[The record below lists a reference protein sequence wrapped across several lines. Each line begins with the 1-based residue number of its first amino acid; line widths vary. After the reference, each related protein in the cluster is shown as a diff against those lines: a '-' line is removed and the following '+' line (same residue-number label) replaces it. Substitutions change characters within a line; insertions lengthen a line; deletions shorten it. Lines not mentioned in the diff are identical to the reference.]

1 MIVLRAQNL
10 TKSFGER
17 VLFSDVSFAMQ
28 ERDRLGLTGVNGCGK
43 TTLLRMLCGQEGY
56 DSGEFSLQKGLRL
69 GYMSQHA
76 QYDPQRSLYE
86 ETLTV
91 FASLMQDEGELER
104 IERQISAQVPG
115 WEELVR
121 RQAHLHERYQQNG
134 GLTYRARTRS
144 ALLGMGFTDADLS
157 LPMQALSGGQLSK
170 AQMAKLLLAGAEVLL
185 LDEPTNHLDIQS
197 VEWLEN
203 YLLSYPGALLI
214 ISHDRYF
221 LDRVTNGTLEM
232 ENGHLRSFSG
242 NYSAYLQH
250 KAREREIELRHY
262 ANAQKEIARME
273 EMITQFRR
281 WNRERSIRTAES
293 KEKQL
298 EKLRAATV
306 RPENGPPAIRF
317 QLEARDTGGQDVL
330 IAERLQ
336 KSYDKPLFTDVNLH
350 IRKGERVF
358 LLGPNGCG
366 KTTLFQI
373 LLGKLQPDAGTVQ
386 LGSQIRPGYYDQH
399 QSSLRMESTPL
410 EEIYSAFPSLNETQA
425 RSALAAF
432 LFRGEDVFKPIS
444 SLSGGERARVE
455 LLKLMLGK
463 ANFLLLDEPTNHL
476 DAASREA
483 LESALLDYEGTIFAI
498 SHDRYL
504 VNRLATRVLSLTP
517 RGMEESIGNY
527 DDYLAHMEQRAAM
540 QPEQREDKTPKAP
553 TASKERRENAAA
565 LRRMRAQ
572 LRKVEEEVDMLEAEI
587 DSLEQQLSLPEVAS
601 DYEQTLSLTQSIE
614 TKRQQLEATME
625 LWESLSLSLEGSEA

>member
-1 MIVLRAQNL
+1 MIVLQAQNL

-17 VLFSDVSFAMQ
+17 VLFSDVSFSMQ

-43 TTLLRMLCGQEGY
+43 TTLMRMLCGQEGY
-56 DSGEFSLQKGLRL
+56 DSGDISLQKGLRL
-69 GYMSQHA
+69 GYLSQHA

-91 FASLMQDEGELER
+91 FAALMQDEAELSR
-104 IERQISAQVPG
+104 IEGQISAQAPG
-115 WEELVR
+115 WEDLVR
-121 RQAHLHERYQQNG
+121 RQAHLHERYQANG

-144 ALLGMGFTDADLS
+144 ALLGMGFTDADLA
-157 LPMQALSGGQLSK
+157 LPMRALSGGQLSK
-170 AQMAKLLLAGAEVLL
+170 AQMAKLLLSGAEVLL

-197 VEWLEN
+197 VEWLEG

-221 LDRVTNGTLEM
+221 LDRVTTGTLEM
-232 ENGHLRSFSG
+232 ENGHLRSFTG

-250 KAREREIELRHY
+250 KAREREIEARHY

-273 EMITQFRR
+273 EMIAQFRR
-281 WNRERSIRTAES
+281 WNRERSIRAAES

-306 RPENGPPAIRF
+306 RPENAPPAIRF

-330 IAERLQ
+330 IAEHLEKR
-336 KSYDKPLFTDVNLH
+336 YDKLLFRDVNLH
-350 IRKGERVF
+350 IRRGERVF

-410 EEIYSAFPSLNETQA
+410 EEICSAFPALNQTQA

-432 LFRGEDVFKPIS
+432 LFRGEDVFKPIA

-504 VNRLATRVLSLTP
+504 VNRLATRVLLLTP
-517 RGMEESIGNY
+517 HGVEESIGNY
-527 DDYLAHMEQRAAM
+527 DDFLSHMAQRAAAQQA
-540 QPEQREDKTPKAP
+540 QPDVHAPKAP
-553 TASKERRENAAA
+553 TASKERRESAAA

-572 LRKVEEEVDMLEAEI
+572 LRKVEEQVDALEAEI
-587 DSLEQQLSLPEVAS
+587 GTLEQQLSLPDVAS
-601 DYEQTLSLTQSIE
+601 DYEQTLSLTQTIAD
-614 TKRQQLEATME
+614 KRQQLEAAME
-625 LWESLSLSLEGSEA
+625 QWESLSLSLEQYDA